1 MDFAVTYQL
10 EHFILNIF
18 CSVALL
24 FCNGIQNKEKAIAAT
39 VKQRRHGKNDGL
51 MKFHARLHIDYA
63 RHKRIEETKWTETHM
78 DTSIVRNQGIHAVH
92 PYH

>member
-18 CSVALL
+18 CSVASL
-24 FCNGIQNKEKAIAAT
+24 FYNGIQNKQKAIAT

-63 RHKRIEETKWTETHM
+63 RHRRTEETKRTETHM
-78 DTSIVRNQGIHAVH
+78 DTSIVRNQGIHTVH